1 MSHAVPALLIVE
13 DDPDAAAL
21 LHETLV
27 DHFGE
32 DRCEIVERVGEA
44 LGLDV
49 DDYDLVLAD
58 LNLPDGSGLELIT
71 AMLGRRPDLPVVMVT
86 SESGLDVAMEAIRR
100 GAYDYVVKVGDYL
113 FTVPLVVEKNLEVWR
128 TKQDNA
134 RLEGEL
140 KDMLGQLQERNDQLR
155 EAVAKLEAQAATDP
169 LTGLANRREI
179 KQQLERA
186 FAESQRYATDLTCVM
201 IDLDR
206 FKQLND
212 TLGHQRGDEL
222 LRAAARVLTAN
233 CRRSDVAG
241 RYGGDEFVL
250 LLPQTDP
257 TTAARVAGRIQREFR
272 EAAQAS
278 LPAGRT
284 ANMSLGLACVSR
296 HRPATADQ
304 LVALA
309 DAALY
314 QAKQAGKGRIK
325 LHGAAAQPGPSA
337 ATVKPAAQA

>member
-1 MSHAVPALLIVE
+1 MSHSTPELLIVE

-21 LHETLV
+21 LHETLI
-27 DHFGE
+27 DHFE
-32 DRCEIVERVGEA
+32 ADRCTV
-44 LGLDV
+44 V
-49 DDYDLVLAD
+49 DCVADAMEQDLEGFDLVLAD
-58 LNLPDGSGLELIT
+58 LNLPDGSGLELISD
-71 AMLGRRPDLPVVMVT
+71 MLAIRPDLPIVMVT

-128 TKQDNA
+128 TKQDNV
-134 RLEGEL
+134 RLEEEL
-140 KDMLGQLQERNDQLR
+140 KAMLGKLRDKNEQLE

-179 KQQLERA
+179 KHQLERA
-186 FAESQRYATDLTCVM
+186 FAESQRYSTDLTCIM

-206 FKQLND
+206 FKQIND
-212 TLGHQRGDEL
+212 TLGHQQGDEL
-222 LRAAARVLTAN
+222 LKAAARVLTAN

-250 LLPQTDP
+250 LLPQTDLK
-257 TTAARVAGRIQREFR
+257 TAVQVAGRVQREFQV
-272 EAAQAS
+272 AARAA
-278 LPAGRT
+278 LPDGHAT
-284 ANMSLGLACVSR
+284 NMSLGLACASL

-314 QAKQAGKGRIK
+314 QAKQTGKGRIK
-325 LHGAAAQPGPSA
+325 VHGAPHRPAAI
-337 ATVKPAAQA
+337 VKPVA

>member
-1 MSHAVPALLIVE
+1 MSQTTPRLLIVE
-13 DDPDAAAL
+13 DDPDASEL
-21 LHETLV
+21 LRETLV
-27 DHFGE
+27 DHFQA
-32 DRCEIVERVGEA
+32 DCVQAVDCVADA
-44 LGLDV
+44 LAADLDGC
-49 DDYDLVLAD
+49 DLVLAD

-71 AMLGRRPDLPVVMVT
+71 AMHQRRADLPIVMVT

-134 RLEGEL
+134 RLESEL
-140 KDMLGQLQERNDQLR
+140 KQMLEQLQEKNQQL
-155 EAVAKLEAQAATDP
+155 EKAVAQLEAQAATDP

-179 KQQLERA
+179 KHQLDRA
-186 FAESQRYATDLTCVM
+186 FAETERYGTDLACVM

-212 TLGHQRGDEL
+212 SLGHQKGDEL
-222 LRAAARVLTAN
+222 LKAAARVLSAN

-257 TTAARVAGRIQREFR
+257 QTAVQVAGRIQKEFKLAAGAILPDGRET
-272 EAAQAS
+272 S
-278 LPAGRT
+278 
-284 ANMSLGLACVSR
+284 MSLGLACVSL
-296 HRPATADQ
+296 HTPPGADH

-325 LHGAAAQPGPSA
+325 LHSA
-337 ATVKPAAQA
+337 ANRPAAIFKPAGQA